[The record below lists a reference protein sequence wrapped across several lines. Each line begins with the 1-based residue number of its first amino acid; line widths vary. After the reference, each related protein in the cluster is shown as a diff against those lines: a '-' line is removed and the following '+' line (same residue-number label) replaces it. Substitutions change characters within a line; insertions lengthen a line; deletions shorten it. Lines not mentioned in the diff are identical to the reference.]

1 MFRLL
6 MSLCLLCGLLCSVS
20 AQTFTG
26 KVVDEKS
33 QPLPYANVVLLSLPD
48 SAFVTGTVSD
58 ESGAF
63 TLRSE
68 KPDLLLRVSS
78 IGYATL
84 YNKVEKSD
92 LGIIQLLP
100 DAQLLGEVVVK
111 GDLPKVQLK
120 GDAQVTNV
128 QGTILEK
135 AGTGNDLLSKLPGV
149 SADEGA
155 VNVFGSGAAEIYIN
169 GRKMG
174 NASELDQLSSDNVKR
189 VEVVRNPGA
198 RYGATVK
205 AVVRIY
211 TKKAQGEGFGFNNR
225 FVAKYQYD
233 WTTVEQFNFNYRK
246 GGFDLGGILF
256 GTDIHTEDNKRL
268 VQHTFLDKVW
278 RQENDFHAVS
288 HDQYANAMLSLNYQF
303 DENHSLGARYELDH
317 TPKSVYTLDPVYS
330 RVFQDDAF
338 YEENTSRG
346 TQRYP
351 AISHALNVY
360 YNGQLGDWNIDF
372 NADGLWSYTKA
383 LQDVEEQYTT
393 EGAPLQEQVIN
404 TDNKNENTLYATK
417 LVVSCPLGGGNF
429 SFGSEYTYTD
439 RVTDYVNAQGVLD
452 DVHSNIRE
460 NAVSAFAEYARSF
473 GNLQAQVGVRYEHL
487 ASNYYEGGVRIGE
500 QSRTYDNVF
509 PTVSLALPVGKAQLS
524 FNYTGGIERPSYGM
538 LRSDIHYVN
547 RYTYEGGNPL
557 LQPSFINR
565 LSADASYKW
574 IYFNASYVHTKDVVI
589 QISEAYSDDN
599 PSVSMFVPVNKFDS
613 DKLYVTLSLSPTIG
627 IWSPQLTLMLL
638 QQWYKV
644 DTPDGLKNFNNP
656 MGNFSWNNHFRL
668 PWGIGL
674 DVDLSAITAGS
685 QDNWQQTEAGWSAD
699 FSILKTF
706 LNERLSLQL
715 QGMDLFNSSQARA
728 VQYNSK
734 RTTMLDQQARR
745 SFRLTLRYKF
755 NATKSKYK
763 GTGAGQEQR
772 SRM

>member
-26 KVVDEKS
+26 KVVDEKNRS
-33 QPLPYANVVLLSLPD
+33 LPYANVVLLSLPD
-48 SAFVTGTVSD
+48 SAFVAGTVSD
-58 ESGAF
+58 ESGSF

-100 DAQLLGEVVVK
+100 DAQLLGEVVVKGDLPKVK

-169 GRKMG
+169 GRKMR

-198 RYGATVK
+198 RYDATVK

-383 LQDVEEQYTT
+383 LQDVKEQYTT
-393 EGAPLQEQVIN
+393 EGSPLQEQVIN
-404 TDNKNENTLYATK
+404 TDNKNENTLYAAK
-417 LVVSCPLGGGNF
+417 LVVSRPLGGGNF
-429 SFGSEYTYTD
+429 SFGSE
-439 RVTDYVNAQGVLD
+439 
-452 DVHSNIRE
+452 
-460 NAVSAFAEYARSF
+460 
-473 GNLQAQVGVRYEHL
+473 
-487 ASNYYEGGVRIGE
+487 
-500 QSRTYDNVF
+500 
-509 PTVSLALPVGKAQLS
+509 
-524 FNYTGGIERPSYGM
+524 
-538 LRSDIHYVN
+538 
-547 RYTYEGGNPL
+547 
-557 LQPSFINR
+557 
-565 LSADASYKW
+565 
-574 IYFNASYVHTKDVVI
+574 
-589 QISEAYSDDN
+589 
-599 PSVSMFVPVNKFDS
+599 
-613 DKLYVTLSLSPTIG
+613 
-627 IWSPQLTLMLL
+627 
-638 QQWYKV
+638 
-644 DTPDGLKNFNNP
+644 
-656 MGNFSWNNHFRL
+656 
-668 PWGIGL
+668 
-674 DVDLSAITAGS
+674 
-685 QDNWQQTEAGWSAD
+685 
-699 FSILKTF
+699 
-706 LNERLSLQL
+706 
-715 QGMDLFNSSQARA
+715 
-728 VQYNSK
+728 
-734 RTTMLDQQARR
+734 
-745 SFRLTLRYKF
+745 
-755 NATKSKYK
+755 
-763 GTGAGQEQR
+763 
-772 SRM
+772 

>member
-1 MFRLL
+1 MKRLL
-6 MSLCLLCGLLCSVS
+6 SLLMCCCLSLATF

-26 KVVDEKS
+26 KVVDEKNRS
-33 QPLPYANVVLLSLPD
+33 LPYANVVLLSLPD

-63 TLRSE
+63 TLRSG
-68 KPDLLLRVSS
+68 KPNLLLRVSS
-78 IGYATL
+78 IGYATI

-92 LGIIQLLP
+92 IGVIQLLP

-128 QGTILEK
+128 TGTILEK

-149 SADEGA
+149 A

-169 GRKMG
+169 GRKMR

-198 RYGATVK
+198 RYDATVK

-246 GGFDLGGILF
+246 GGFDLGGTLF
-256 GTDIHTEDNKRL
+256 GTDINTEDNKRL

-288 HDQYANAMLSLNYQF
+288 HGQHASAVFSLNYQF
-303 DENHSLGARYELDH
+303 NENHSMGARYEFDR
-317 TPKSVYTLDPVYS
+317 TPKSVYTIDPVYS
-330 RVFQDDAF
+330 RVFQDGAF

-351 AISHALNVY
+351 ATSHALNVY

-383 LQDVEEQYTT
+383 LQDVKEQYTT
-393 EGAPLQEQVIN
+393 EGSPLQEQVIN
-404 TDNKNENTLYATK
+404 TDNKNENTLYAAK
-417 LVVSCPLGGGNF
+417 LVISRPLGGGNF
-429 SFGSEYTYTD
+429 SFGGEYTYTD

-473 GNLQAQVGVRYEHL
+473 GNLQAQAGVRYEHL

-524 FNYTGGIERPSYGM
+524 LNYTGGIERPSYGL

-557 LQPSFINR
+557 LQPSFIHR

-613 DKLYVTLSLSPTIG
+613 DKLYATLSLSPTIG

-644 DTPDGLKNFNNP
+644 DTPNGLKNFNNP

-674 DVDLSAITAGS
+674 DVDLSAVTAGS

-706 LNERLSLQL
+706 LNERISLQL
-715 QGMDLFNSSQARA
+715 QGTDLFNSSQARA

>member
-26 KVVDEKS
+26 KVVDEKNRS
-33 QPLPYANVVLLSLPD
+33 LPYANVVLLSLPD
-48 SAFVTGTVSD
+48 SAFVAGTVSD
-58 ESGAF
+58 ESGSF

-100 DAQLLGEVVVK
+100 DVQLLGEVVVK

-169 GRKMG
+169 GRKMR

-198 RYGATVK
+198 RYDATVK

-225 FVAKYQYD
+225 FVAKYQYE

-246 GGFDLGGILF
+246 GGFDLGGTLF
-256 GTDIHTEDNKRL
+256 GTDINTEDNKRL

-278 RQENDFHAVS
+278 RQENDFHAIS

-303 DENHSLGARYELDH
+303 DENHSLGARYELDR

-330 RVFQDDAF
+330 RVFQDGAL

-351 AISHALNVY
+351 ATSHALNVY

-372 NADGLWSYTKA
+372 NADGLWSYTKS
-383 LQDVEEQYTT
+383 LQDVTEQYTT
-393 EGAPLQEQVIN
+393 EGSPLQEQAIT
-404 TDNKNENTLYATK
+404 TDNKNENTLYAAK
-417 LVVSCPLGGGNF
+417 LVVSRPLGGGNF
-429 SFGSEYTYTD
+429 SFGSEYAYTD
-439 RVTDYVNAQGVLD
+439 RVTDYVNDQGVLD

-509 PTVSLALPVGKAQLS
+509 PTVSLALPVGKTQLS
-524 FNYTGGIERPSYGM
+524 STIRAASNALLTACCGATSIMSTVTLTKVAILCFS
-538 LRSDIHYVN
+538 LRSSIV
-547 RYTYEGGNPL
+547 
-557 LQPSFINR
+557 
-565 LSADASYKW
+565 
-574 IYFNASYVHTKDVVI
+574 
-589 QISEAYSDDN
+589 
-599 PSVSMFVPVNKFDS
+599 
-613 DKLYVTLSLSPTIG
+613 
-627 IWSPQLTLMLL
+627 
-638 QQWYKV
+638 
-644 DTPDGLKNFNNP
+644 
-656 MGNFSWNNHFRL
+656 FR
-668 PWGIGL
+668 
-674 DVDLSAITAGS
+674 
-685 QDNWQQTEAGWSAD
+685 
-699 FSILKTF
+699 
-706 LNERLSLQL
+706 R
-715 QGMDLFNSSQARA
+715 
-728 VQYNSK
+728 
-734 RTTMLDQQARR
+734 
-745 SFRLTLRYKF
+745 TLRISGFTSMPVTSIRKM
-755 NATKSKYK
+755 S
-763 GTGAGQEQR
+763 
-772 SRM
+772 

>member
-6 MSLCLLCGLLCSVS
+6 MSLYLLCGLCSVS

-63 TLRSE
+63 ILRSE

-84 YNKVEKSD
+84 YNKVEKSN
-92 LGIIQLLP
+92 LGTIQLMS

-169 GRKMG
+169 GRKMR

-198 RYGATVK
+198 RYDATVK

-278 RQENDFHAVS
+278 RQENDFHAIS

-303 DENHSLGARYELDH
+303 DENHSLGARYELDR
-317 TPKSVYTLDPVYS
+317 TPKSVYTIDPVYS
-330 RVFQDDAF
+330 RVFQDGAL

-351 AISHALNVY
+351 ATSHALNVY

-383 LQDVEEQYTT
+383 LQDVEEQYVT
-393 EGAPLQEQVIN
+393 EGALLQEQVIN

-439 RVTDYVNAQGVLD
+439 TSILLPIIMKVESVLE
-452 DVHSNIRE
+452 SK
-460 NAVSAFAEYARSF
+460 AARM
-473 GNLQAQVGVRYEHL
+473 
-487 ASNYYEGGVRIGE
+487 
-500 QSRTYDNVF
+500 TMC
-509 PTVSLALPVGKAQLS
+509 SLP
-524 FNYTGGIERPSYGM
+524 
-538 LRSDIHYVN
+538 
-547 RYTYEGGNPL
+547 
-557 LQPSFINR
+557 
-565 LSADASYKW
+565 
-574 IYFNASYVHTKDVVI
+574 
-589 QISEAYSDDN
+589 
-599 PSVSMFVPVNKFDS
+599 
-613 DKLYVTLSLSPTIG
+613 
-627 IWSPQLTLMLL
+627 
-638 QQWYKV
+638 
-644 DTPDGLKNFNNP
+644 
-656 MGNFSWNNHFRL
+656 FRL
-668 PWGIGL
+668 PFLWG
-674 DVDLSAITAGS
+674 
-685 QDNWQQTEAGWSAD
+685 
-699 FSILKTF
+699 
-706 LNERLSLQL
+706 
-715 QGMDLFNSSQARA
+715 
-728 VQYNSK
+728 
-734 RTTMLDQQARR
+734 RR
-745 SFRLTLRYKF
+745 SFRSIIREASNVLLTVFCGATSIMSTVTFTKVATLCFSLRSSIVFRRTLRISGFTSMPVTSIRKM
-755 NATKSKYK
+755 S
-763 GTGAGQEQR
+763 
-772 SRM
+772 

>member
-63 TLRSE
+63 ILRSE

-84 YNKVEKSD
+84 YNKVEKSN
-92 LGIIQLLP
+92 LGTIQLMS

-169 GRKMG
+169 GRKMR

-198 RYGATVK
+198 RYDATVK

-317 TPKSVYTLDPVYS
+317 TPKSV
-330 RVFQDDAF
+330 
-338 YEENTSRG
+338 
-346 TQRYP
+346 
-351 AISHALNVY
+351 
-360 YNGQLGDWNIDF
+360 
-372 NADGLWSYTKA
+372 
-383 LQDVEEQYTT
+383 
-393 EGAPLQEQVIN
+393 
-404 TDNKNENTLYATK
+404 
-417 LVVSCPLGGGNF
+417 
-429 SFGSEYTYTD
+429 
-439 RVTDYVNAQGVLD
+439 
-452 DVHSNIRE
+452 
-460 NAVSAFAEYARSF
+460 
-473 GNLQAQVGVRYEHL
+473 
-487 ASNYYEGGVRIGE
+487 
-500 QSRTYDNVF
+500 
-509 PTVSLALPVGKAQLS
+509 
-524 FNYTGGIERPSYGM
+524 
-538 LRSDIHYVN
+538 
-547 RYTYEGGNPL
+547 
-557 LQPSFINR
+557 
-565 LSADASYKW
+565 
-574 IYFNASYVHTKDVVI
+574 
-589 QISEAYSDDN
+589 
-599 PSVSMFVPVNKFDS
+599 
-613 DKLYVTLSLSPTIG
+613 LYVRSCLFAG
-627 IWSPQLTLMLL
+627 IS
-638 QQWYKV
+638 
-644 DTPDGLKNFNNP
+644 G
-656 MGNFSWNNHFRL
+656 
-668 PWGIGL
+668 
-674 DVDLSAITAGS
+674 
-685 QDNWQQTEAGWSAD
+685 
-699 FSILKTF
+699 
-706 LNERLSLQL
+706 
-715 QGMDLFNSSQARA
+715 
-728 VQYNSK
+728 
-734 RTTMLDQQARR
+734 
-745 SFRLTLRYKF
+745 
-755 NATKSKYK
+755 
-763 GTGAGQEQR
+763 
-772 SRM
+772 

>member
-6 MSLCLLCGLLCSVS
+6 MSLCLLCGLCSVS

-58 ESGAF
+58 ESGIF

-68 KPDLLLRVSS
+68 KPNLLLRVSS
-78 IGYATL
+78 IGYTTI
-84 YNKVEKSD
+84 YNKVEKTD
-92 LGIIQLLP
+92 LGVIQLLP

-149 SADEGA
+149 SAEEGT
-155 VNVFGSGAAEIYIN
+155 VNVFGSGTAEIYIN
-169 GRKMG
+169 GRKMR

-198 RYGATVK
+198 RYDAAVK

-278 RQENDFHAVS
+278 RQENDFHAIS

-303 DENHSLGARYELDH
+303 DENHSLGARYEFDR
-317 TPKSVYTLDPVYS
+317 TPKSVYTIDPVYS

-351 AISHALNVY
+351 ATGHALNVY

-383 LQDVEEQYTT
+383 LQDVTEQYTT
-393 EGAPLQEQVIN
+393 EGSPLQEQVIN
-404 TDNKNENTLYATK
+404 TDNKNENTLYAAK
-417 LVVSCPLGGGNF
+417 LVVSRPLGGGNF
-429 SFGSEYTYTD
+429 SFGSEYAYTD
-439 RVTDYVNAQGVLD
+439 RVTDYVNDQGVLD

-524 FNYTGGIERPSYGM
+524 LNYTGGIERPSYG
-538 LRSDIHYVN
+538 L
-547 RYTYEGGNPL
+547 
-557 LQPSFINR
+557 
-565 LSADASYKW
+565 DASYKW

-613 DKLYVTLSLSPTIG
+613 DKLYATLSLSPTIG

-715 QGMDLFNSSQARA
+715 QGTDLFNSSQARA

-755 NATKSKYK
+755 NAVKSKYK
-763 GTGAGQEQR
+763 GTGAGQDQR